1 MCAFAPRHAASA
13 ANRHKGG
20 LGSPPKMLHESSST
34 KSWQFMAVNHSVYLV
49 LGWAMLLHGYSAMAL
64 RTSLFKKREIPRSW
78 THFSPHHGADQ
89 KQLLSFKFS
98 TKLYIP
104 SILFVSLFV
113 TGATHSAGLGY
124 AATWLFCYGSAHKS
138 FQKERDPKIMDSFFT
153 TPWCGS
159 KAVIKFQVQHSN
171 HQNRLFVCFNAGFC
185 FNPG

>member
-1 MCAFAPRHAASA
+1 MKEKIIEKSHYRASIVRDRRLSYKMCAFAPGHAPSA

-89 KQLLSFKFS
+89 KQL
-98 TKLYIP
+98 
-104 SILFVSLFV
+104 
-113 TGATHSAGLGY
+113 
-124 AATWLFCYGSAHKS
+124 
-138 FQKERDPKIMDSFFT
+138 
-153 TPWCGS
+153 
-159 KAVIKFQVQHSN
+159 
-171 HQNRLFVCFNAGFC
+171 
-185 FNPG
+185 

>member
-1 MCAFAPRHAASA
+1 MTKFVRIQYYQKYPKYFTNRPNIWDIIEKSHYRTSTSVVRGRRLSYKMCAFAPRHTAST

-89 KQLLSFKFS
+89 KQL
-98 TKLYIP
+98 
-104 SILFVSLFV
+104 
-113 TGATHSAGLGY
+113 
-124 AATWLFCYGSAHKS
+124 
-138 FQKERDPKIMDSFFT
+138 
-153 TPWCGS
+153 
-159 KAVIKFQVQHSN
+159 
-171 HQNRLFVCFNAGFC
+171 
-185 FNPG
+185 

>member
-1 MCAFAPRHAASA
+1 
-13 ANRHKGG
+13 
-20 LGSPPKMLHESSST
+20 
-34 KSWQFMAVNHSVYLV
+34 
-49 LGWAMLLHGYSAMAL
+49 MLLHGYSAMAL

-185 FNPG
+185 FNPGWTSAGLGYAATWLFCYGFAHKSFQKERSWTHFSPHHGSDQKQL